1 MREWTRRA
9 AMALGALCLAG
20 LPALA
25 QPAGF
30 PGRQVTIIAGF
41 PPGGTV
47 DLLAR
52 IIAQQLAETWGQPVV
67 VENRPGGSGAVA
79 SQAVAA
85 AAPDGYT
92 LMVVPITHVTN
103 ASLIARLPYDPIAD
117 FTAVTLLAE
126 QPMMLVVN
134 NGLPAR
140 SVSDLVTLAK
150 ARPGRLNCG
159 SGGNGTS
166 QHLACELFKVT
177 AGVDIA
183 HVPYRGN
190 AAAMTDVIAG
200 QIELLFDQMATAV
213 PHVRDG
219 RVRALAV
226 TSARRAPAMPEVPT
240 VAEAGVP
247 GYETTAWFG
256 LVGPARMPPD
266 LTRRIQS
273 DVAAALAVREVRD
286 RLADQGLT
294 MVASSPEQFG
304 AFLSAEM
311 ARWAEVIRKSG
322 ARAD

>member
-1 MREWTRRA
+1 MSKWTRRA

-20 LPALA
+20 LPAFA
-25 QPAGF
+25 QPARY
-30 PGRQVTIIAGF
+30 PARPVTLVAGF

-52 IIAQQLAETWGQPVV
+52 ILAQQLTETWGQPVV
-67 VENRPGGSGAVA
+67 VENRPGGSGMVA

-85 AAPDGYT
+85 AAPDGHT

-103 ASLIARLPYDPIAD
+103 ASLIARLPYDPVAD

-126 QPMMLVVN
+126 QPIMLVVN
-134 NGLPAR
+134 NALPAR
-140 SVSDLVTLAK
+140 SVPDLVALAR

-166 QHLACELFKVT
+166 QHLACELFKVM

-190 AAAMTDVIAG
+190 AAAMTDVISG

-226 TSARRAPAMPEVPT
+226 TSAQRAPAMPEVPT

-266 LTRRIQS
+266 LGRRIQS
-273 DVAAALAVREVRD
+273 DVAATLAARDVRV

-294 MVASSPEQFG
+294 LIASSPEQFG
-304 AFLSAEM
+304 TFLSAEM
-311 ARWAEVIRKSG
+311 TRWADVVRKSG
-322 ARAD
+322 ARAE